1 MDNLFLLYG
10 SNKDLMEEE
19 KNKIIEESG
28 VDEFNLSLF
37 DMEEV
42 SYKDAID
49 DGYNVPFISDVRVVV
64 IKNCYF
70 FSTQKVTKP
79 IDSSFDELL
88 SYFDN
93 SPSSTITIFM
103 CPYNTLDGKK
113 SLVKELKE
121 KAKLIECLPYTKEY
135 IVRFIDD
142 TLKDANI
149 TLKGDA
155 RNELIDRLQDDPY
168 NFKNEIDK
176 LILFAKDVDN
186 ITLNDIERII
196 LKDPNENAYELLN
209 AISSSNKKEAL
220 NVYYNLLKTG
230 KDPLYLLAMIVSK
243 FEEILYS
250 KELLKQGFSQ
260 EEFMDA
266 LNVSKG
272 RAYYM
277 IKQAKDMPYSVVRS
291 WLRRC
296 VSLDYQI
303 KSGQITS
310 DAGVE
315 LLLLKM

>member
-176 LILFAKDVDN
+176 LLLFAKDVDN

-230 KDPLYLLAMIVSK
+230 KDPLYLLAMIASK

-303 KSGQITS
+303 KCGQITS